1 MNGLLARSLIVANGA
16 GTARCAG
23 TARKAREMLVR
34 QWTQRG
40 QQGTRPSQEQG
51 KMRMRQTITSTGS
64 GYEFIH
70 FGF

>member
-1 MNGLLARSLIVANGA
+1 M
-16 GTARCAG
+16 
-23 TARKAREMLVR
+23 R